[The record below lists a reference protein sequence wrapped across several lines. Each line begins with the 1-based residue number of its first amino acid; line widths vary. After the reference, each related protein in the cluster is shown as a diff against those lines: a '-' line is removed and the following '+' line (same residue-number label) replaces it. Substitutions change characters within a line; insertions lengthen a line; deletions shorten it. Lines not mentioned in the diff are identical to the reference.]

1 MEFALLIWA
10 IGMLPKLGLFLGLT
24 LAALVA
30 YILIYYV
37 VWFLEDGIEK
47 PSHRTGAM
55 LTAMFISILLVL
67 TPSTKTAYMMV
78 GAYATQKMVEAPE
91 TKQITGKIITIINDK
106 LDQEMQRK

>member
-10 IGMLPKLGLFLGLT
+10 IEMLPKLGFFLGLT
-24 LAALVA
+24 LAALIV
-30 YILIYYV
+30 YILMYYTIWYV
-37 VWFLEDGIEK
+37 ENGIEK

-55 LTAMFISILLVL
+55 LTAIFISILLVL

-91 TKQITGKIITIINDK
+91 TKQIIGKIITIINDK

>member
-10 IGMLPKLGLFLGLT
+10 IGMLPKLGFFLGLT
-24 LAALVA
+24 LAALIL
-30 YILIYYV
+30 YILIYYA
-37 VWFLEDGIEK
+37 VWYLDDGIEK

-55 LTAMFISILLVL
+55 LTAMFISILLVI

-78 GAYATQKMVEAPE
+78 GAYAAQRVIEAPE

-106 LDQEMQRK
+106 LDQELQRK